1 MMRGCIGAF
10 GRSVCPG
17 MPPRVGKNG
26 ALQRVGPAKTSRK
39 DNGVWRRVVHGI
51 FRTRMSWQNGA
62 NGLVGAALRGRRAAL
77 SDQGPVGWQDRSRQ
91 AHRAVAG
98 WAARPGCGAGRSG
111 IRGRPGVELEWHSGM
126 DLNALALGF
135 GGRMAEA
142 VVANRAQAG
151 GQDMAQ
157 IAAHEF
163 GAG

>member
-1 MMRGCIGAF
+1 MVLSSVLGLRKRAAETMGC
-10 GRSVCPG
+10 
-17 MPPRVGKNG
+17 
-26 ALQRVGPAKTSRK
+26 
-39 DNGVWRRVVHGI
+39 
-51 FRTRMSWQNGA
+51 
-62 NGLVGAALRGRRAAL
+62 GAALCRVFFERGFHGRTELMAWLRRRLGGRRAAL
-77 SDQGPVGWQDRSRQ
+77 SNQGPVGWQDRSRQ
-91 AHRAVAG
+91 THRAVAG

-111 IRGRPGVELEWHSGM
+111 IQGRPGVELEWHSGM

-157 IAAHEF
+157 IVAHEF